1 MDYLMR
7 QLLILVLMLAV
18 SGCASFGRGVAEAL
32 INDKKED
39 TRQCEIQGSPLPG
52 IDDLFADKRVVK
64 VMMVH
69 GVGTH
74 HPGYATRIRENLALK
89 LGLNVFSR
97 RDKDIALIDPQDKKT
112 VIGNLRATRMQNES
126 ASKDMIFYELTWS
139 KNTSLQK
146 RILDYDIS
154 GLYEHK
160 RAAFNHTMKKFL
172 DDVIPDP
179 EIYLTDKN
187 DYILNATKQA
197 TCWMLSRSWEQLRPD
212 QKQVCE
218 VSSFNQIKDLSRD
231 NIIFITHS
239 LGSKI
244 LMDSLSDIV
253 NTVTSEEVRQSMNRH
268 RDVRLIIEDLKNK
281 QMTVFM
287 LANQLPLLQIAG
299 RKPAVTGQIPSYC
312 YKKGRHYEDRVFKKI
327 NVVAFSDPND
337 LLSYGLTQDFVDNYL
352 DSRMCPAVT
361 NVTINI
367 AEEISVFGA
376 GVVNPVTAHTEYD
389 NDTRVIE
396 MIAKGTENIR
406 ENEILSKR
414 CRFTRLK

>member
-1 MDYLMR
+1 MR
-7 QLLILVLMLAV
+7 KLLLLSLLVMV
-18 SGCASFGRGVAEAL
+18 SGCASFGRGVAEAI

-52 IDDLFADKRVVK
+52 IDDLFANKRVVK

-74 HPGYATRIRENLALK
+74 TPGYATRIRENLALK

-97 RDKDIALIDPQDKKT
+97 RDKDITLIDPDDKKT
-112 VIGNLRATRMQNES
+112 VIGNLRVTRMQNEEET
-126 ASKDMIFYELTWS
+126 KDLVFYELTWS
-139 KNTSLQK
+139 QNTSSQK
-146 RILDYDIS
+146 RILDYDTS
-154 GLYEHK
+154 GLYAHK
-160 RAAFNHTMKKFL
+160 RAAFNHTMKGFL

-179 EIYLTDKN
+179 MIYLTDKN
-187 DYILNATKQA
+187 NYILNATKQS
-197 TCWMLSRSWEQLRPD
+197 TCWMLSRSWQQLKPD

-218 VSSFNQIKDLSRD
+218 VSSYNQMKDLSRD

-244 LMDSLSDIV
+244 LMDSLTDIV
-253 NTVTSEEVRQSMNRH
+253 NTVGSDEIRQDIKQH
-268 RDVRLIIEDLKNK
+268 REAQLIIDELKNK
-281 QMTVFM
+281 EMTVFM
-287 LANQLPLLQIAG
+287 LANQLPILQISSP
-299 RKPAVTGQIPSYC
+299 RPIVTNQIRAYC
-312 YKKGRHYEDRVFKKI
+312 RPKGKKYGSRVFKKV

-337 LLSYGLTQDFVDNYL
+337 LLSFGITQDFVDNYL

-361 NVTINI
+361 NVNINI

-396 MIAKGTENIR
+396 MIAKGTENIKD
-406 ENEILSKR
+406 NELLSKR
-414 CRFTRLK
+414 CRFIHLK

>member
-1 MDYLMR
+1 MQR
-7 QLLILVLMLAV
+7 LLLLVLIMAV
-18 SGCASFGRGVAEAL
+18 SGCASFGRGVAEAI

-39 TRQCEIQGSPLPG
+39 TRQCEIQGNPLPG

-74 HPGYATRIRENLALK
+74 RPGYATRIRENLALK
-89 LGLNVFSR
+89 LGLDVFSR
-97 RDKDIALIDPQDKKT
+97 RDKNITLVDPEDKKT
-112 VIGNLRATRMQNES
+112 VIGNLRVTRMQNDD
-126 ASKDMIFYELTWS
+126 ASKDMVFYELTWS
-139 KNTSLQK
+139 KNTSAQK
-146 RILDYDIS
+146 RILDYDTS

-160 RAAFNHTMKKFL
+160 RTPFNHTMKKFL

-179 EIYLTDKN
+179 EIYLTDKRG
-187 DYILNATKQA
+187 YILNATKQA
-197 TCWMLSRSWEQLRPD
+197 TCWMLSRSWDQLQLE

-218 VSSFNQIKDLSRD
+218 VSSYSQIKNLSRD

-244 LMDSLSDIV
+244 LMDSLTDIV
-253 NTVTSEEVRQSMNRH
+253 NTVASAEVRQDVAQH
-268 RDVRLIIEDLKNK
+268 RDARLIIDDLKNK
-281 QMTVFM
+281 EMTVFM
-287 LANQLPLLQIAG
+287 LANQLPLLQTAG
-299 RKPAVTGQIPSYC
+299 GKPQVTGQIPAYC
-312 YKKGRHYEDRVFKKI
+312 HTKGKHYNDRVFKRV

-337 LLSYGLTQDFVDNYL
+337 LLSYGITQDFVDNYL

-361 NVTINI
+361 NVNINI

-396 MIAKGTENIR
+396 MIAKGTENIKN
-406 ENEILSKR
+406 NEILSRR